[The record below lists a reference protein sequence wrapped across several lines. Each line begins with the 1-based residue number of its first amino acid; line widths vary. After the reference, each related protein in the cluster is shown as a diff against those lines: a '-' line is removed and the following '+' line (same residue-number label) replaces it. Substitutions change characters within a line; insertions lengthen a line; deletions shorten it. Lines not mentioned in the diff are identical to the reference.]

1 MLIADLLLA
10 IPKNG
15 PHSSVQQNSA
25 GVFNFLLDYTALD
38 SFAASGC
45 LCKRLL
51 KWTITYIKERL
62 ETFKSCKPGRGKDS
76 FKYLGLLL
84 LVFIAGLALLQ
95 YDPKTGFVLL
105 QKLKKSALIL

>member
-1 MLIADLLLA
+1 MS
-10 IPKNG
+10 KV
-15 PHSSVQQNSA
+15 HNSA
-25 GVFNFLLDYTALD
+25 DVFVFLLDCTALD
-38 SFAASGC
+38 SFTASGY

-51 KWTITYIKERL
+51 KWTIAYIKERL